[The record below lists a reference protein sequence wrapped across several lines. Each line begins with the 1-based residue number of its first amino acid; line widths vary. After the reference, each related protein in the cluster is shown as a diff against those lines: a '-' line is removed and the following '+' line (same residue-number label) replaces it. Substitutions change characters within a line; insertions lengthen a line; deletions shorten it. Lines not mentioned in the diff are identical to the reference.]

1 MLSSHSTITKKNGV
15 CHSIQLYKC
24 IACGCQFRGRKYLLT
39 DEVWRT
45 YYGENQTIRE
55 FSAYQM
61 FITPII
67 MDLATE

>member
-15 CHSIQLYKC
+15 CHSPT
-24 IACGCQFRGRKYLLT
+24 CGCQFRGRKYLLT
-39 DEVWRT
+39 DEFWRT
-45 YYGENQTIRE
+45 YYGEHQTIRE